1 MFTHT
6 LYMIENLTHMHVGSG
21 DANFGTVDRLIQRD
35 AVTDYPSIHAS
46 SLKGALKEYCEYR
59 NQGDEN
65 TADTFIAQTFG
76 SDDTAGNLRFVEA
89 QLLCVPMRSDTRPYY
104 LCTSPMAL
112 SQFLECAETFGI
124 TLPDADALVKAAN
137 YKGKTIAIADE
148 KAQIEECAAKGADG
162 IDFNALENLLGG
174 PAALV
179 PDELFSQLLRDLPVI
194 ARNQLDNGE
203 SKNLWYEEVLP
214 RKSRL
219 YTVVGEPDYVNEND
233 EDLKKHFQ
241 RFHRYLTDGTPI
253 QIGANASVGY
263 GLCRFREVSRG

>member
-6 LYMIENLTHMHVGSG
+6 LYLIENLTHMHVGSG

-35 AVTDYPSIHAS
+35 VITDYPAIHAS

-59 NQGDEN
+59 NRSDEN
-65 TADTFIAQTFG
+65 PAETFIAQTFG
-76 SDDTAGNLRFVEA
+76 SDESAGNLRFIEA

-104 LCTSPMAL
+104 LCTSPTAL
-112 SQFLECAETFGI
+112 RQFLECAETFGI
-124 TLPDADALVKAAN
+124 KLPDADALDKAAK
-137 YKGKTIAIADE
+137 YEGDAIAIADKE
-148 KAQIEECAAKGADG
+148 ARIEEEEALGTND
-162 IDFNALENLLGG
+162 IDFKALEEFFGG
-174 PAALV
+174 PVAVV
-179 PDELFSQLLRDLPVI
+179 PDELFAQLLRDLPVI

-219 YTVVGEPDYVNEND
+219 YTVVGEPDYVNEKD
-233 EDLKKHFQ
+233 EDLKNHFK
-241 RFHRYLTDGTPI
+241 RFRRYLTDGTPI

-263 GLCRFREVSRG
+263 GLCRFQEVGHG